1 MVRNCKGIRKCLY
14 AQNNTE
20 HQMRDVL
27 RKACDAAGSQL
38 AWAEANGF
46 SPFFVSD
53 VLGKKRGISDEV
65 LRALKYV
72 KLTPRYQRKD

>member
-1 MVRNCKGIRKCLY
+1 MPDTI
-14 AQNNTE
+14 TE
-20 HQMRDVL
+20 YQMREVL

-46 SPFFVSD
+46 SPSFVSD
-53 VLGKKRGISDEV
+53 VLKKKRGISEE
-65 LRALKYV
+65 LLKALGYL